1 MTAISDL
8 VARSVDLKRQL
19 LEYANLPRFDRAIR
33 HALEER
39 FGPVPLVDEGEL
51 ANFLDWF
58 VLEERLKDG
67 RTVVER
73 FVADH
78 PELPDDERAMLLG
91 WRDVVSG
98 IFEVGRRDGE
108 ALIVVNLVDELTYRV
123 RANVGPA
130 IFSQM
135 PRRSFLIGRLVPI
148 GDEWLLS
155 GASNLLPASSKTEV
169 YQMAVELTSRF
180 PALVFRNPEKLAQA
194 WELQREE
201 RRYFVDYFGTD
212 LVVLP
217 GRKLVEQMQAY
228 DHYRAFEA
236 RNAEGRTVAERT
248 REAYGVEPRPQDF
261 PWPDD
266 FITADS
272 IGMIYDEQEG
282 LTFLM
287 NFAVVEQTFANP
299 ELAADRRHQNA
310 VHDYLTDESISPL
323 VFRRLAQRDPER
335 ASQVF
340 QRILKQPRFSWER
353 DGEALLRKHK
363 ASFFEQP
370 PLPSIMP
377 VSDRLARVARA
388 APDPDLPRPDYRP
401 ARRRKESSRPRKGWS
416 R

>member
-1 MTAISDL
+1 MTSISDL

-19 LEYANLPRFDRAIR
+19 LVYANQPRFDRAVR
-33 HALEER
+33 KALEAR
-39 FGPVPLVDEGEL
+39 FGDTPVADDGEL

-91 WRDVVSG
+91 WRDVVNG
-98 IFEVGRRDGE
+98 VFEVERRDGE

-135 PRRSFLIGRLVPI
+135 PRRSFLIGRLVPV

-155 GASNLLPASSKTEV
+155 GASNLLPASSKADV
-169 YQMAVELTSRF
+169 YQMALELASQF

-194 WELQREE
+194 RELQREE
-201 RRYFVDYFGTD
+201 HRYFVEFFGSD
-212 LVVLP
+212 LIVLP
-217 GRKLVEQMQAY
+217 GPELVERMQAY
-228 DHYRAFEA
+228 DRYRTYEA
-236 RNAEGRTVAERT
+236 RNAEGKTVAERT
-248 REAYGVEPRPQDF
+248 REAHGVEPAPLEF

-266 FITADS
+266 FVAAES
-272 IGMIYDEQEG
+272 IGMISDELEG

-287 NFAVVEQTFANP
+287 NFGVVEQTFANP
-299 ELAADRRHQNA
+299 ELAADRRHRNA
-310 VHDYLTDESISPL
+310 VNNYLKDESIAPL
-323 VFRRLAQRDPER
+323 VFRRLAQRDPEH

-340 QRILKQPRFSWER
+340 QRVLKQPRFSWER

-363 ASFFEQP
+363 ASFFEHP

-377 VSDRLARVARA
+377 VSDRLSRAARA
-388 APDPDLPRPDYRP
+388 THDQDRPRPDYRP
-401 ARRRKESSRPRKGWS
+401 ARRRKKGSRPRKGWS